1 MRFDPLL
8 HQNQLIFWY
17 DDKTQLSRV
26 DTVDWKKKK
35 KKVIQT
41 CKVIY
46 TFAQVRSIEIFHIY
60 LVVHLEKVVLRIRFF
75 FSKIEFYSN
84 QSF

>member
-26 DTVDWKKKK
+26 DTID
-35 KKVIQT
+35 
-41 CKVIY
+41 
-46 TFAQVRSIEIFHIY
+46 
-60 LVVHLEKVVLRIRFF
+60 
-75 FSKIEFYSN
+75 
-84 QSF
+84 

>member
-35 KKVIQT
+35 KKGNSNMQSHLHICT
-41 CKVIY
+41 GKKYRDIPYLFSCSSRKSG
-46 TFAQVRSIEIFHIY
+46 FENSI
-60 LVVHLEKVVLRIRFF
+60 FF
-75 FSKIEFYSN
+75 F
-84 QSF
+84 